1 MTDVDLMPYG
11 KYKGEQ
17 MANVPPEYL
26 LWLFENNKCSGN
38 VKAYIEDAMDFL
50 KGEIKLKKKNQQ

>member
-1 MTDVDLMPYG
+1 MKDTDLMPWGLHVG
-11 KYKGEQ
+11 KM

-38 VKAYIEDAMDFL
+38 VKKYIIDNMDSIKL
-50 KGEIKLKKKNQQ
+50 EIKQK